1 MRPEAWKRRPWTL
14 ETPAA
19 SHKVSFLMRSLS
31 IFLICVAPVVWAQS
45 AQARSK
51 SKSSEAPELMARKAC
66 AEGDFQKGVS
76 ILADIYV
83 RSKEPTHIFNQGRC
97 YEQNHQWV
105 SAIDRFR
112 EYLRKATGLTPNEVK
127 DTDNHIAE
135 CKRLLE
141 EEESRNAPPPAPP
154 PAPYP
159 PPQPVP
165 SPEPLQPTSPPVRPP
180 EHASAGAGGA
190 LRTTGIVV
198 GSVGVAAVA
207 AGVLLNLKANQLAND
222 GDASGQKTYQ
232 NGSLVC
238 YGVGGAA
245 VAAGVIL
252 YWLGHRA
259 GSKPSTGIVVF
270 PTWTPGGAALAF
282 SGGF

>member
-1 MRPEAWKRRPWTL
+1 
-14 ETPAA
+14 
-19 SHKVSFLMRSLS
+19 MRSLIIFS
-31 IFLICVAPVVWAQS
+31 ICLLPLVWAQS

-51 SKSSEAPELMARKAC
+51 SKSSEEPELVARKAC
-66 AEGDFQKGVS
+66 AEGDFKKGVS
-76 ILADIYV
+76 ILADLYV

-112 EYLRKATGLTPNEVK
+112 EYLRKASRLTPDEAK
-127 DTDNHIAE
+127 ETDDHIAE

-141 EEESRNAPPPAPP
+141 EEEARNAPPPVPP
-154 PAPYP
+154 PAPSP

-165 SPEPLQPTSPPVRPP
+165 TPEPLQPTSPPALPP
-180 EHASAGAGGA
+180 EHSPAGAGGT

-222 GDASGQKTYQ
+222 GDASGQNSYQ
-232 NGSLVC
+232 NGAVAC

-252 YWLGHRA
+252 YWIGHRA
-259 GSKPSTGIVVF
+259 GSKASTDVALL
-270 PTWTPGGAALAF
+270 PTWTPSGAALAI

>member
-1 MRPEAWKRRPWTL
+1 
-14 ETPAA
+14 
-19 SHKVSFLMRSLS
+19 MRSLT
-31 IFLICVAPVVWAQS
+31 IFSICVLPLVWAQS

-51 SKSSEAPELMARKAC
+51 SKSAEDPELMARKAC
-66 AEGDFQKGVS
+66 AEGDFKKGVS

-97 YEQNHQWV
+97 YEQNHQWI

-112 EYLRKATGLTPNEVK
+112 EYLRKAPRLPPDEVK
-127 DTDNHIAE
+127 DTDAHIAE
-135 CKRLLE
+135 CKRLLDE
-141 EEESRNAPPPAPP
+141 EEARNAPPPVPS

-165 SPEPLQPTSPPVRPP
+165 NPEPPQPASPPVVPP
-180 EHASAGAGGA
+180 EHAPAGPGGA
-190 LRTTGIVV
+190 LRTTGIIV

-207 AGVLLNLKANQLAND
+207 TGALLNLKANQLAND
-222 GDASGQKTYQ
+222 GDASGQKSYQ
-232 NGSLVC
+232 NGSVAC

-252 YWLGHRA
+252 YWMGHQAHGRA
-259 GSKPSTGIVVF
+259 STDVALL
-270 PTWTPGGAALAF
+270 PTWTPGGAALAIR
-282 SGGF
+282 GGF